1 MKNEP
6 IELLTQPK
14 WRIIDQSSLGLYV
27 DPKQSFAMDDTLC
40 ASVGEGPFTSD
51 SPFLG
56 ASQYDCAWDSG
67 YKTSISP
74 RWRKAA

>member
-27 DPKQSFAMDDTLC
+27 DPEAILC
-40 ASVGEGPFTSD
+40 DG
-51 SPFLG
+51 
-56 ASQYDCAWDSG
+56 
-67 YKTSISP
+67 
-74 RWRKAA
+74 